1 MAATVAR
8 VDLTILYL
16 AVADM
21 IAKPASSDTW
31 TLVAG
36 GAILALAVLT
46 ALSRNTPRL
55 QPGTTR

>member
-1 MAATVAR
+1 LARIAR

-21 IAKPASSDTW
+21 IAKPNGSDTW

-36 GAILALAVLT
+36 GAILALAAVPAP
-46 ALSRNTPRL
+46 ALPSR
-55 QPGTTR
+55 QPDS